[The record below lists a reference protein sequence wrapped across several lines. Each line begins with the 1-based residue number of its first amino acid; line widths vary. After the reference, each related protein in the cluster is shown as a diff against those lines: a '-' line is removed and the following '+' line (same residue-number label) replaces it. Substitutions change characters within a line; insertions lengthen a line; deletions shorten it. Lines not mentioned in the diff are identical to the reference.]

1 MTKTAAAK
9 RFADEYGIYSS
20 RDDRYTPLST
30 YQSRNVTEVRPG
42 FVRITAYTD
51 ALDDVAAARKRHTA
65 DLKIIM
71 ALLGVEDQYEDTVE
85 MRPTFVREGVYFGA
99 TVDHEVVTKSAT
111 QKFAE
116 DLRAAQSAVEG
127 QAALK
132 RIRKAIKTVTKEES
146 K

>member
-1 MTKTAAAK
+1 MTTRTFAAR
-9 RFADEYGIYSS
+9 RFADEHGRYSS
-20 RDDRYTPLST
+20 IDGSYTLSSRYQPSTDTVPRSRLTAAQFDTQQAYMAQRDA
-30 YQSRNVTEVRPG
+30 TE
-42 FVRITAYTD
+42 A
-51 ALDDVAAARKRHTA
+51 HTA
-65 DLKIIM
+65 DLKIVM

-85 MRPTFVREGVYFGA
+85 NVYAPGGAYMRGYYK
-99 TVDHEVVTKSAT
+99 DQVTKTAV

-132 RIRKAIKTVTKEES
+132 RLRKAIKSVTKEES